1 MLFKFKVTSCVCV
14 CVCPYCLLVKD
25 VHCAHDLNA
34 TCASASNVLHTTLD
48 SNNSIISFIQE
59 DVIKLTL

>member
-1 MLFKFKVTSCVCV
+1 M

-34 TCASASNVLHTTLD
+34 TCTSASNVLHTTLD

-59 DVIKLTL
+59 DVIKLTS